1 VCVTR
6 WKQSFE
12 AGMAAP
18 VVLEATHIS
27 TLEYVDLDDLK
38 KNAVTQSV

>member
-1 VCVTR
+1 
-6 WKQSFE
+6 E

-27 TLEYVDLDDLK
+27 TLEYVDLEDLQRL
-38 KNAVTQSV
+38 AVTQAV